1 MTRRN
6 SGSAQSGSGAPSWV
20 APAVVA
26 LLTIA
31 AFVPAFSAGFVAW
44 DDDRN
49 FLNNPH
55 WRGLGAEQLAWMW
68 TTFHMGHYI
77 PLSWMT
83 LGLDYLAW
91 GMNPTG
97 YHATNVVL
105 HAVNAVLIY
114 FVARRLLQLAAPALR
129 SAHGASPLTYA
140 SVFAALVFAVHPL
153 RVESVAWIT
162 ERRDVLS
169 GCFFTLAVACY
180 LRARHAIATRRW
192 YWAAVGVFACGLLAK
207 ASVMTVPAVLFILNC
222 YPLKRLPG
230 PGGIFGADAR
240 RVYTELLPFALL
252 AALTAGLSLVALKPP
267 DQLALGGKLAVSAY
281 SFAFYLAKTLLP
293 VGLSPLYEMPNEID
307 PSNPPFL
314 AAYVV
319 AAAVA
324 GVAWRARKRH
334 VALTVA
340 LVTFGVVLLP
350 TIGFVQNGPQIAADR
365 YTYHAAPAL
374 AILAGGALLV
384 LSQRWAL
391 ASRLIAAAVVFA
403 LGVATWQQTK
413 VWHDSESLWS
423 RAVAVDP
430 SSPIAH
436 GQLATEFVRQDRVD
450 EAVTHFVRA
459 LALDSTYA
467 EGHNNFGVALV
478 RLDRVDEALVHYQRA
493 VSLKP
498 TYDEAYSNWGIAV
511 ARQGNAEQ
519 SIRFYAQAIA
529 INPDN
534 STAHLNWGNALV
546 RLGRPDE
553 AIERYRMALSLR
565 PDNADALLNW
575 GVALARGEKFDEAIL
590 KFQSALAIQPNL
602 ADAKAYLVR
611 ALEMKQSQQR
621 RP

>member
-114 FVARRLLQLAAPALR
+114 FVARRLLQLVAPALR

-230 PGGIFGADAR
+230 PGWDLR
-240 RVYTELLPFALL
+240 R
-252 AALTAGLSLVALKPP
+252 
-267 DQLALGGKLAVSAY
+267 
-281 SFAFYLAKTLLP
+281 
-293 VGLSPLYEMPNEID
+293 
-307 PSNPPFL
+307 
-314 AAYVV
+314 
-319 AAAVA
+319 
-324 GVAWRARKRH
+324 
-334 VALTVA
+334 
-340 LVTFGVVLLP
+340 
-350 TIGFVQNGPQIAADR
+350 
-365 YTYHAAPAL
+365 
-374 AILAGGALLV
+374 
-384 LSQRWAL
+384 
-391 ASRLIAAAVVFA
+391 
-403 LGVATWQQTK
+403 
-413 VWHDSESLWS
+413 
-423 RAVAVDP
+423 
-430 SSPIAH
+430 
-436 GQLATEFVRQDRVD
+436 
-450 EAVTHFVRA
+450 
-459 LALDSTYA
+459 
-467 EGHNNFGVALV
+467 
-478 RLDRVDEALVHYQRA
+478 
-493 VSLKP
+493 
-498 TYDEAYSNWGIAV
+498 
-511 ARQGNAEQ
+511 
-519 SIRFYAQAIA
+519 
-529 INPDN
+529 
-534 STAHLNWGNALV
+534 
-546 RLGRPDE
+546 
-553 AIERYRMALSLR
+553 
-565 PDNADALLNW
+565 
-575 GVALARGEKFDEAIL
+575 
-590 KFQSALAIQPNL
+590 
-602 ADAKAYLVR
+602 
-611 ALEMKQSQQR
+611 
-621 RP
+621 